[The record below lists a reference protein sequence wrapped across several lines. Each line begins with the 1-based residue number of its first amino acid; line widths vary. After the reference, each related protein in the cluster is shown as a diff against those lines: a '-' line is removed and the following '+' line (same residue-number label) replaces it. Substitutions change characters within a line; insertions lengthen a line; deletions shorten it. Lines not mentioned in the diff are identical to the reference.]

1 MRVYMVLIRLF
12 FKEFIVKV
20 SKFFVMAAGLVLSGA
35 AFAEGGEGAAAAVGG
50 SSGLVAIGSALA
62 MGLAAIGAGGG
73 QGKAAGSALE
83 GIARNPGSKDAVF
96 VPLLLSLAFIEF
108 PALLGFL
115 IAFLWYSK

>member
-1 MRVYMVLIRLF
+1 
-12 FKEFIVKV
+12 VKV
-20 SKFFVMAAGLVLSGA
+20 SKLLSVAGALLVSGA
-35 AFAEGGEGAAAAVGG
+35 AFAEGGEAAASAA
-50 SSGLVAIGSALA
+50 SSGAGLVAIGSALA
-62 MGLAAIGAGGG
+62 MGLAAIGATGG

>member
-1 MRVYMVLIRLF
+1 M
-12 FKEFIVKV
+12 KV
-20 SKFFVMAAGLVLSGA
+20 SKLFAAVGAMMVSGVALAEGAEAGMASGQSAGLV
-35 AFAEGGEGAAAAVGG
+35 AV
-50 SSGLVAIGSALA
+50 GSALA
-62 MGLAAIGAGGG
+62 MGLAAIGATGG

>member
-1 MRVYMVLIRLF
+1 MKF
-12 FKEFIVKV
+12 VK
-20 SKFFVMAAGLVLSGA
+20 FAGVVGA
-35 AFAEGGEGAAAAVGG
+35 LLAGGSAFAEGAEAVAATGGAN
-50 SSGLVAIGSALA
+50 GLVAIGSALA
-62 MGLAAIGAGGG
+62 IGMAAIGASTG

-115 IAFLWYSK
+115 IAFLWNSK

>member
-1 MRVYMVLIRLF
+1 M
-12 FKEFIVKV
+12 KV
-20 SKFFVMAAGLVLSGA
+20 SKLFVAVATMLVSGA
-35 AFAEGGEGAAAAVGG
+35 AMAEGTEAAAAVV
-50 SSGLVAIGSALA
+50 SSQGAGLVAIGSALA
-62 MGLAAIGAGGG
+62 MGLAAIGATGG

>member
-1 MRVYMVLIRLF
+1 MFHLKIFSRC
-12 FKEFIVKV
+12 IVKV
-20 SKFFVMAAGLVLSGA
+20 LTFVSVVTGLMMSGV
-35 AFAEGGEGAAAAVGG
+35 AFAEGAEAASASGVGG
-50 SSGLVAIGSALA
+50 AGLVAIGSALA
-62 MGLAAIGAGGG
+62 MGLAAIGATGG

>member
-1 MRVYMVLIRLF
+1 
-12 FKEFIVKV
+12 VKFAKFV
-20 SKFFVMAAGLVLSGA
+20 SAVSLLVVSGRA
-35 AFAEGGEGAAAAVGG
+35 LAEGADVAASGGMGGA
-50 SSGLVAIGSALA
+50 GLVAIGSALA
-62 MGLAAIGAGGG
+62 MGLAAIGATGG

>member
-1 MRVYMVLIRLF
+1 M
-12 FKEFIVKV
+12 KV
-20 SKFFVMAAGLVLSGA
+20 SKLFVAVAAMLVSGV
-35 AFAEGGEGAAAAVGG
+35 AFAEGADAGVVGSGA
-50 SSGLVAIGSALA
+50 GLVAIGSALA
-62 MGLAAIGAGGG
+62 MGLAAIGATGG

>member
-1 MRVYMVLIRLF
+1 MRVSSLVSVL
-12 FKEFIVKV
+12 VGMAV
-20 SKFFVMAAGLVLSGA
+20 SGVAL
-35 AFAEGGEGAAAAVGG
+35 AEGADAAASSGVGG
-50 SSGLVAIGSALA
+50 AGLVAIGSALA
-62 MGLAAIGAGGG
+62 MGLAAIGATGG

>member
-1 MRVYMVLIRLF
+1 MKL
-12 FKEFIVKV
+12 
-20 SKFFVMAAGLVLSGA
+20 SKFVSVFAGLSLSGVA
-35 AFAEGGEGAAAAVGG
+35 LAEGAEAAA
-50 SSGLVAIGSALA
+50 SSSVSGAGLVAIGSALA
-62 MGLAAIGAGGG
+62 MGLAAIGATGG
-73 QGKAAGSALE
+73 QGKAAGAALE

>member
-1 MRVYMVLIRLF
+1 
-12 FKEFIVKV
+12 VKV
-20 SKFFVMAAGLVLSGA
+20 SKFLSVAGALLVSGA
-35 AFAEGGEGAAAAVGG
+35 AFAEGGEAVASAASSGA
-50 SSGLVAIGSALA
+50 GLVAIGSALA
-62 MGLAAIGAGGG
+62 MGLAAIGATGG

>member
-1 MRVYMVLIRLF
+1 MKLSKLMAVFLGVL
-12 FKEFIVKV
+12 V
-20 SKFFVMAAGLVLSGA
+20 SGV
-35 AFAEGGEGAAAAVGG
+35 AFAEGAEGAVGASG
-50 SSGLVAIGSALA
+50 SGLVAIGSALA

-83 GIARNPGSKDAVF
+83 GIARNPGSREAVF

-115 IAFLWYSK
+115 VAFLWYSK